1 MLILS
6 RKVGEKIIIDGKIEI
21 TVASIKKNE
30 IKLGIKAPEYMSI
43 YRKEIFEEI
52 LKENKKAQLPK
63 SENLRMI
70 EDFVEQKKQ
79 CQKMKGGEK

>member
-21 TVASIKKNE
+21 TVASIRKNE

-52 LKENKKAQLPK
+52 LKENKKAQSPK
-63 SENLRMI
+63 SKDLPFI
-70 EDFVEQKKQ
+70 EDFWLPKKQ
-79 CQKMKGGEK
+79 YKKMKGGEK